1 MSVVKRIIN
10 ARIITALL
18 STVTDNII
26 QLSSS
31 RSFVCFQA
39 VVFIR
44 EKMHA
49 KYVSY

>member
-10 ARIITALL
+10 ARIITTLQ

-26 QLSSS
+26 QLSSI
-31 RSFVCFQA
+31 SFVCFQA